1 MGHYRLYSGY
11 SNGYP
16 FCRFSGDR
24 FSDKRIFA
32 LAIIFFTIASLLAAN
47 AHSLQSLIIWRIA
60 QGLTGGVVAPIGI
73 GMSFKVIPMEKRGS
87 MMGILGLPMLLAPT
101 IGPALSGFLVK
112 YFNWST
118 VFLINLPVGIL
129 ALIFI
134 LLFLPNFPANKAS
147 KIDLK
152 GDLLSPFAFPILIYG
167 VHIGADKGWSNPSAI
182 AFMSVGLLMLLL
194 FILVE
199 LRVENPLLHLRAF
212 TIPEFTKGI
221 SLMWLNQIVVFGAML
236 LVPLYL
242 QNIVGL
248 SSVNTG
254 LMMVPQAI
262 ASFLGMTIGGR
273 VFDKFGTKAAV
284 LPGFTLGGI
293 SLILFA
299 QISPHSSLT
308 FTLCAIVL
316 LGLSQGLVNMQV
328 NNHALQAVPM
338 KNISRVTPLT
348 IEMMQVVNSFAIAFL
363 TAFLSSQIK
372 NQSSLSPL
380 QANLTAFHHTF
391 WLLLIFVSVGFISS
405 LFLRK
410 KVKV

>member
-1 MGHYRLYSGY
+1 MNNTSDFNLKKVLPTVLTIAIGMLLVMMDTTIMNVTLPHIQTAFHQNL
-11 SNGYP
+11 SNSQWVITTYTLAMATAIP
-16 FCRFSGDR
+16 FAGFLGDR

-152 GDLLSPFAFPILIYG
+152 GALLSPFAFPILIYG

-199 LRVENPLLHLRAF
+199 LRVENPLLHL
-212 TIPEFTKGI
+212 
-221 SLMWLNQIVVFGAML
+221 
-236 LVPLYL
+236 
-242 QNIVGL
+242 
-248 SSVNTG
+248 
-254 LMMVPQAI
+254 
-262 ASFLGMTIGGR
+262 
-273 VFDKFGTKAAV
+273 
-284 LPGFTLGGI
+284 
-293 SLILFA
+293 
-299 QISPHSSLT
+299 
-308 FTLCAIVL
+308 
-316 LGLSQGLVNMQV
+316 
-328 NNHALQAVPM
+328 
-338 KNISRVTPLT
+338 
-348 IEMMQVVNSFAIAFL
+348 
-363 TAFLSSQIK
+363 
-372 NQSSLSPL
+372 
-380 QANLTAFHHTF
+380 
-391 WLLLIFVSVGFISS
+391 
-405 LFLRK
+405 
-410 KVKV
+410 